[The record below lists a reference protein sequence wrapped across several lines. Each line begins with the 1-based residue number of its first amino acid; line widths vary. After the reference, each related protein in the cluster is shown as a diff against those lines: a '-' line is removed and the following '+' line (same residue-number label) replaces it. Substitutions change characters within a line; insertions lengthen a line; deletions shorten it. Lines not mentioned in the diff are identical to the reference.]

1 MGQKRY
7 MIASENGIA
16 SKATVLAY
24 RLHATAIMTD
34 YIMVHLL
41 RAGTTLEGTTTEV
54 CQKLGEHIGK
64 NCNWQERFWL
74 LANFTA

>member
-1 MGQKRY
+1 
-7 MIASENGIA
+7 
-16 SKATVLAY
+16 
-24 RLHATAIMTD
+24 MTD